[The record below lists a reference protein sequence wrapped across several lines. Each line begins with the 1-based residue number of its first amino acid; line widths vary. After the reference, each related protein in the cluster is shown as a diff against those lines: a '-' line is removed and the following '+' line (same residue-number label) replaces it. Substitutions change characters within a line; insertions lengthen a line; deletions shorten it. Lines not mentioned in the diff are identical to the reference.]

1 MSACDRTP
9 PDDRVSRG
17 VAIAAYRGWVRARDR
32 LFALGC
38 RGAFASFGRGSVI
51 QLPVRLGGESHVAVG
66 SEVFVGAGSWIQ
78 VLERGPVRG
87 EPAIRIGDGT
97 SIAGSCVLSAA
108 ESITIGPEVL

>member
-1 MSACDRTP
+1 MS
-9 PDDRVSRG
+9 RVNRG

-38 RGAFASFGRGSVI
+38 RGAFASFGHGSVI
-51 QLPVRLGGESHVAVG
+51 QLPVRLSGERRIMVG

-78 VLERGPVRG
+78 VLGEERLDDG

-108 ESITIGPEVL
+108 GSITIGR